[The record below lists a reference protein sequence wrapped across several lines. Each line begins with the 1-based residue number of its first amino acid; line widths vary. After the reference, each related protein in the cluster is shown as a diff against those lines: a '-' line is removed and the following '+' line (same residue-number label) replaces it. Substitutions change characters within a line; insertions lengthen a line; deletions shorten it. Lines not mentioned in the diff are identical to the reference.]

1 MHGWVPSFTHAL
13 EGRYAFVGKKHAVV
27 RKGFLT
33 MFTTKALSNL
43 FPNLKDILHGEVQS
57 WMRKPGNTLTVTPL
71 VHHLAFAAVY
81 GW

>member
-1 MHGWVPSFTHAL
+1 
-13 EGRYAFVGKKHAVV
+13 
-27 RKGFLT
+27 

-43 FPNLKDILHGEVQS
+43 FPTLKDILHGEVQS
-57 WMRKPGNTLTVTPL
+57 WMNKPGNTLTVTPL